1 MSDTGDN
8 DSLTDHNDIDLFS
21 DPSQNIQNDVTDSQF
36 NDEDMF
42 NLIKTEFGQLDRK
55 PFKHDLFQHT
65 GLNDLK
71 PIRTSLFDLVRKR
84 DNTLTDTKLVERTNR
99 DNPQSAGDKMA
110 EDIFVIFQYLEGAN
124 SMSELRQ
131 CMSRSRRLTTVPDE
145 NDGLLTDIFNKLSN
159 KAR

>member
-8 DSLTDHNDIDLFS
+8 DSQTDHNDIDLFN

-42 NLIKTEFGQLDRK
+42 NLIKTEFGQLGRQT
-55 PFKHDLFQHT
+55 FKHDLLQHT
-65 GLNDLK
+65 DLNDLK

-84 DNTLTDTKLVERTNR
+84 DKTLTDTKLVERTNR
-99 DNPQSAGDKMA
+99 DNGQSAGGKMA
-110 EDIFVIFQYLEGAN
+110 EDIFDIFQYLEGAN
-124 SMSELRQ
+124 NTSELRQ

-145 NDGLLTDIFNKLSN
+145 NDGRRGGSSHF
-159 KAR
+159 